1 MKWLK
6 EKAIDGAEYR
16 IKIKNTIYE
25 GHSKYQKIEIVD
37 TELFGK
43 VLSLDN
49 IFQTSIKDEFFYHE
63 MLVHPIM
70 TLYNEWLLNEE
81 DKKKDIL
88 IIGGGDGGSLKRVLQ
103 HEYINSVYVVEID
116 EDVVSACKKYIPEI
130 AENAWND
137 PRVNL
142 IINDGTQFIKN
153 PPIKFDFIII
163 DGSDPVG
170 PAEVLIKQEF
180 YNDCKKA
187 LKQAGG
193 LVTQSESP
201 YMMPNEFI
209 QIYKNLKET
218 FFNVYPYLA
227 PVPLYTSGFWSYTI
241 ALKTKS
247 NHYFN
252 NDPITKPNILTNKIE
267 KHCNYYNKNIH
278 EASFILPTFIK
289 KQLNL

>member
-16 IKIKNTIYE
+16 IKVKNTIYE
-25 GHSKYQKIEIVD
+25 KHSKYQKIEIVD

-49 IFQTSIKDEFFYHE
+49 IFQTSTKDEFFYHE

-70 TLYNEWLLNEE
+70 TLNGLEKNV
-81 DKKKDIL
+81 L

-103 HEYINSVYVVEID
+103 HENVKSVYLVEID
-116 EDVVSACKKYIPEI
+116 EDVIKTCKKYIPEI
-130 AENAWND
+130 AEDAWSD
-137 PRVNL
+137 SRVNV
-142 IINDGTQFIKN
+142 IIGDGTQFIKN
-153 PPIKFDFIII
+153 PPVLFDIIII

-170 PAEVLIKQEF
+170 PAKVLIKQEF
-180 YNDCKKA
+180 YNDCRNA
-187 LKQAGG
+187 LTSYGK

-201 YMMPNEFI
+201 YIMPNEFT
-209 QIYKNLKET
+209 QIYQNLKKV
-218 FFNVYPYLA
+218 FPHVYTYLA

-241 ALKTKS
+241 GSKY
-247 NHYFN
+247 NCHYF
-252 NDPITKPNILTNKIE
+252 PYTHHYKVPKISTEKIE

-289 KQLNL
+289 KQLNLSKNQK